1 MNDIALLE
9 NAEAHLMQDAHTLQF
24 LTFTLGAEEYGID
37 IMSVREIKAW
47 SDVTRLPN
55 APKFMLGVMNLRGT
69 IIPIFDLRARFSGE
83 FTQTHPK
90 NVIIVVALEKR
101 LIGILVDTV
110 SDIVDTTQGEIK
122 PPPSADLD
130 IDERYVHGLISL
142 DDRMI
147 VLLDIE
153 HLFDKEALAKVPTH
167 EHFDNASPAT
177 VN

>member
-1 MNDIALLE
+1 MSETAALDA
-9 NAEAHLMQDAHTLQF
+9 NEAMHALDTETLQF
-24 LTFTLGAEEYGID
+24 LTFTLGQDEYGVD

-55 APKFMLGVMNLRGT
+55 APKFMLGVMNLRGL

-101 LIGILVDTV
+101 LIGILVDAV
-110 SDIVDTTQGEIK
+110 SDIVDTVPGEIK
-122 PPPSADLD
+122 PPPSADLN

-142 DDRMI
+142 KERMI
-147 VLLDIE
+147 VVLDIE
-153 HLFDKEALAKVPTH
+153 HLFDKEALAKMPTH
-167 EHFDNASPAT
+167 DHDIPKLSTLE
-177 VN
+177 